1 MISVTDIETGEMF
14 SVSALDGERA
24 LDGLHL

>member
-1 MISVTDIETGEMF
+1 MLSITDTETGEMF